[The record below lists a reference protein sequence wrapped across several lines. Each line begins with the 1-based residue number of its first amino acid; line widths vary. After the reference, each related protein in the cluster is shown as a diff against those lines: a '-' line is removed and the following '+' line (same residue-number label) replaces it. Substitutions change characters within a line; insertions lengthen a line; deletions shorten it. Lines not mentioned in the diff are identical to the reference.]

1 MSHYQRIRDL
11 REDRELTQ
19 DDVCNM
25 LNIYKSKYE
34 RYEQGKSKIDFDF
47 IVQIAKL
54 YDVSIDYIAGL
65 TNSKKK
71 EW

>member
-1 MSHYQRIRDL
+1 MSYYQRIRDL
-11 REDRELTQ
+11 REDREYTQ

-25 LNIYKSKYE
+25 LKIHKSKYE

>member
-1 MSHYQRIRDL
+1 MSYYQRIRDL
-11 REDRELTQ
+11 REDSEYTQ

-25 LNIYKSKYE
+25 LKIHKSKYE

>member
-1 MSHYQRIRDL
+1 MSYYQRIRDL
-11 REDRELTQ
+11 REDKELTR
-19 DDVCNM
+19 DDVCDM
-25 LNIYKSKYE
+25 LKIHKSKYE

>member
-1 MSHYQRIRDL
+1 
-11 REDRELTQ
+11 
-19 DDVCNM
+19 M
-25 LNIYKSKYE
+25 LKIHKSKYE

>member
-1 MSHYQRIRDL
+1 MSYYQRIRDL
-11 REDRELTQ
+11 REDKELTQ
-19 DDVCNM
+19 DDVCDM
-25 LNIYKSKYE
+25 LKIHKSKYE

-65 TNSKKK
+65 TNSKRK

>member
-1 MSHYQRIRDL
+1 MSYYQRIRDL
-11 REDRELTQ
+11 REDKELTQ
-19 DDVCNM
+19 DDVCDM
-25 LNIYKSKYE
+25 LKIHKSKYE

-54 YDVSIDYIAGL
+54 YNVSIDYIAGL

>member
-1 MSHYQRIRDL
+1 MSYYQRIRDL
-11 REDRELTQ
+11 REDKELTQ
-19 DDVCNM
+19 DDVCDM
-25 LNIYKSKYE
+25 LKIHKSKYE